1 MTTKVRFIMLVV
13 AVLFC
18 FGVSNP
24 AGAQRRHGLKVKLA
38 TVAPKNSVWHD
49 ALMRMAQDWRDI
61 SNGTIDLVIY
71 PGGVAGD
78 EETML
83 RKMRAGQLQA
93 ALMSGAGMAYVDTGV
108 SALQVPM
115 TFDSHE
121 EFDHVREKMAPMLE
135 ARIENKGYKVL
146 NWGEA
151 GWAHFFSV
159 RPFRTIEELRKM
171 KLYTGKGDAEMLRL
185 YSDFGFNAVPLDLTE
200 LQTALETGLV
210 EVFAVPPLIAA
221 GYQWFGSAKYMHSQ
235 RFVPIVG
242 ATLID
247 KKVWDSIPA
256 EQHQPMRESAQRA
269 GAAIQTAVRAQGE
282 QAIATMKE
290 HGLIVTEAD
299 PASTAEWVKVVDD
312 AYPTLRDRYAP
323 ADLLDE
329 VRRLRDEYRAR

>member
-1 MTTKVRFIMLVV
+1 MPTRVRFITLL
-13 AVLFC
+13 AAALIC

-24 AGAQRRHGLKVKLA
+24 AGAQRRRGVKVKLA

-49 ALMRMAQDWRDI
+49 ALMRMAQEWRDI
-61 SNGTIDLVIY
+61 SGGAVDLIIY

-93 ALMSGAGMAYVDTGV
+93 ALMSGAGMAYLDTGV

-115 TFDSHE
+115 TFNSHE

-135 ARIENKGYKVL
+135 ARIESKGYKVL
-146 NWGEA
+146 SWGEA

-159 RPFRTIEELRKM
+159 RPFTTIEEVRKM

-210 EVFAVPPLIAA
+210 EVFVVPPLIAA

-256 EQHQPMRESAQRA
+256 KQHQPMLESAARA

-290 HGLIVTEAD
+290 HGLIVTEAN
-299 PASTAEWVKVVDD
+299 PAETAAWARHVED
-312 AYPTLRDRYAP
+312 AYPAMRDRYAP
-323 ADLLDE
+323 GYLLDE

>member
-108 SALQVPM
+108 SALQS
-115 TFDSHE
+115 TH
-121 EFDHVREKMAPMLE
+121 
-135 ARIENKGYKVL
+135 
-146 NWGEA
+146 
-151 GWAHFFSV
+151 
-159 RPFRTIEELRKM
+159 
-171 KLYTGKGDAEMLRL
+171 
-185 YSDFGFNAVPLDLTE
+185 DF
-200 LQTALETGLV
+200 
-210 EVFAVPPLIAA
+210 
-221 GYQWFGSAKYMHSQ
+221 
-235 RFVPIVG
+235 
-242 ATLID
+242 
-247 KKVWDSIPA
+247 
-256 EQHQPMRESAQRA
+256 
-269 GAAIQTAVRAQGE
+269 
-282 QAIATMKE
+282 
-290 HGLIVTEAD
+290 
-299 PASTAEWVKVVDD
+299 
-312 AYPTLRDRYAP
+312 
-323 ADLLDE
+323 
-329 VRRLRDEYRAR
+329 

>member
-1 MTTKVRFIMLVV
+1 MTTRVRFITLLL
-13 AVLFC
+13 AALC
-18 FGVSNP
+18 CLGVSNP
-24 AGAQRRHGLKVKLA
+24 APAQRRRGVKIKLA

-49 ALMRMAQDWRDI
+49 VLMRMAQEWREISGGTVDI
-61 SNGTIDLVIY
+61 VIY

-121 EFDHVREKMAPMLE
+121 EFDHVREKMAPMIE
-135 ARIENKGYKVL
+135 ARIEAKGYKVL

-159 RPFRTIEELRKM
+159 RPFTTFDELRKM

-185 YSDFGFNAVPLDLTE
+185 YRDFGFNAVPLDLTE

-221 GYQWFGSAKYMHSQ
+221 GYQWFGSAKYMHGQ

-247 KKVWDSIPA
+247 KKVWDDIPA
-256 EQHQPMRESAQRA
+256 EQHQPMLESAQRA
-269 GAAIQTAVRAQGE
+269 GAAIQVAVRAQGE

-290 HGLIVTEAD
+290 HGLIVTDANPTE
-299 PASTAEWVKVVDD
+299 TAAWARHVDD
-312 AYPTLRDRYAP
+312 AYPTMRDRYAP
-323 ADLLDE
+323 GELLDE
-329 VRRLRDEYRAR
+329 VRRLRDAYRAR